1 MERGLRPIIEPSEF
15 RAYTVRERRSRLVT
29 HSAAPEEQLR
39 HEFNRW
45 ASAGRG
51 EGMIEGHIDV
61 TEQIIGAMQIQ
72 PSDRLLDLG
81 CGVGWAT
88 RLLAERAPDGSAIG
102 VDISNEMIDR
112 ARSHAHN
119 PPNVSFLNSP
129 VAALPFKD
137 NYFDK
142 ALSIESLYYYPDPL
156 AALREVFRVLL
167 GGGRAFFMVNLY
179 MENEGSH
186 HWVEKLEVP
195 VHLLSEAQYK
205 TIFTDVGFRNVATS
219 RIHDRRPLEALL
231 RPTSLDTAEQIE
243 KGLRAGSLLVTGQK

>member
-1 MERGLRPIIEPSEF
+1 MKGDE
-15 RAYTVRERRSRLVT
+15 AVTYTAT
-29 HSAAPEEQLR
+29 PEDELR

-45 ASAGRG
+45 AAAGRG

-61 TEQIIGAMQIQ
+61 TEQIIDRMHIQ
-72 PSDRLLDLG
+72 ASDRLLDLG
-81 CGVGWAT
+81 CGIGWAT
-88 RLLAERAPDGSAIG
+88 RLLAERATEGGATG

-112 ARSHAHN
+112 ARSHPHN
-119 PPNVSFLNSP
+119 PPNVSFVSSP
-129 VAALPFKD
+129 ASALPFKD

-179 MENEGSH
+179 LENEGSH
-186 HWVEKLEVP
+186 HWVEKLAVP

-205 TIFTDVGFRNVATS
+205 SIFTGVGFREVSTN

-231 RPTSLDTAEQIE
+231 KPSSFDTIDQVEQ
-243 KGLRAGSLLVTGQK
+243 GLVAGSLLITGQK